1 MLARVSVF
9 ALAAALLPAAEPLTN
24 QGLVQLAEAG
34 YSEQFL
40 LDLIKSR
47 PARFDTSVE
56 GLVFLAR
63 QGLSENLV
71 RAVARLTTP
80 AAPEPPPSPVRLRVT
95 KKGELTTADGQPVLV
110 LPLQAVNRHAG
121 Q

>member
-1 MLARVSVF
+1 MLARVSVLL
-9 ALAAALLPAAEPLTN
+9 LAATLLPAAEPLTN

-34 YSEQFL
+34 YSERFL
-40 LDLIKSR
+40 LDIIESR
-47 PARFDTSVE
+47 PVRFDTSVE

-71 RAVARLTTP
+71 RAVARLT
-80 AAPEPPPSPVRLRVT
+80 PPPTPDPLPQPVRLRVT
-95 KKGELTTADGQPVLV
+95 RKGEVTTADGQPVLV
-110 LPLQAVNRHAG
+110 LRLQAVNRESS